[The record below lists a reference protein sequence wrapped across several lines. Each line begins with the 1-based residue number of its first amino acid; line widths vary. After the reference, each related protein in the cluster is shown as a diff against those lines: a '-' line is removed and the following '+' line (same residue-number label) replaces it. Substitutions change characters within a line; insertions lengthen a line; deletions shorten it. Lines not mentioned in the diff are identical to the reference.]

1 MSLKVKL
8 NIAGMSCVNCS
19 NAIEKVS
26 KKIDGVLE
34 ANVNFANAS
43 GEFILKDASVREI
56 LEQKIKK
63 LGYFVA
69 TDIDEF
75 EAKRDE
81 HITAIRNKFIFA
93 FLASM
98 VIMALEM
105 FVRPSVVVNLA
116 ILALGF
122 LVLAFSGKD
131 FFAHAIEAVKNKN
144 YDMNVL
150 VALGSGSAFLYSL
163 FVVIFSDFIPDD
175 LKNVYVSGAA
185 MIIAFVLLGKY
196 LEERSK
202 AKAGDY
208 LKTLLKISPKTAFLV
223 MPDGHSKEVNVN
235 ELKVGDIVIIKNGYN
250 IPSDGVIV
258 QGGAEI
264 DASMLTGESLPV
276 YKEVGDGVFAGTLN
290 TNGYISVKVTKSSYE
305 SLLSQIL
312 NLLSDAS
319 SKKMPIGRLADKIA
333 NIFVPS
339 VVAISV
345 LTFLIWIIFSGNFAY
360 AISSAICV
368 LIISCPCALG
378 LATPIAIVSAL
389 ARGAKAGI
397 LVKNPEVLELI
408 KDAKFVAFDKTGT
421 LSKGQIS
428 VKSSNLSEQDLALIA
443 SAENLSEHLI
453 SKAIVRYAK
462 QKCIDLQKL
471 NGKFQNVVGQ
481 GIIYEDENN
490 QIIIGNEKLLL
501 ANEVSLNPDESNAI
515 KEATNDGSGVILCTI
530 NKKFVG
536 FLTLSDELKDE
547 ASDVINELT
556 SLNLQSVILSGDD
569 EKVVAS
575 IAKKLNVSKYHANM
589 LPEDKFNEIKELTNH
604 GGVIFVGDGVNDS
617 PSLKEASVGI
627 AMNSGSDI
635 AKGAGDIV
643 LIKNDLRG
651 VSGLVKLANA
661 TIANIKENLFWAF
674 MYNAICIPVAAGVLY
689 PVFGLLLSPVYG
701 SMAMCLSSV
710 TVVLNALRL
719 RYLQLKD

>member
-1 MSLKVKL
+1 MPLKVKL

-43 GEFILKDASVREI
+43 GEFVLKDASVREV

-69 TDIDEF
+69 TNIDEF

-235 ELKVGDIVIIKNGYN
+235 ELKVGDIVIVKNGYN

-264 DASMLTGESLPV
+264 YASMLTGESLPV

-290 TNGYISVKVTKSSYE
+290 TNGYISIKVTKSSYE

-378 LATPIAIVSAL
+378 LATPIAIVSSL
-389 ARGAKAGI
+389 ACGAKAGI

-515 KEATNDGSGVILCTI
+515 KEATNDGSGVILCAI

-651 VSGLVKLANA
+651 VTGLVRLANA
-661 TIANIKENLFWAF
+661 TMVNIKENLFWAF

-719 RYLQLKD
+719 RYLRLKD

>member
-1 MSLKVKL
+1 MPLKVKL

-43 GEFILKDASVREI
+43 GEFVLKDASVREV

-69 TDIDEF
+69 TNIDEF

-235 ELKVGDIVIIKNGYN
+235 ELKVGDIVIVKNGYN

-408 KDAKFVAFDKTGT
+408 KDAKFAAFDKTGT

-428 VKSSNLSEQDLALIA
+428 VKSLNLSEQDLALIA

-651 VSGLVKLANA
+651 VTGLVRLANA
-661 TIANIKENLFWAF
+661 TMANIKENLFWAF

-689 PVFGLLLSPVYG
+689 PIFGLLLSPVYG

-719 RYLQLKD
+719 RYLRLKD

>member
-43 GEFILKDASVREI
+43 GEFVLKDSSVREI

-75 EAKRDE
+75 EAKRKA
-81 HITAIRNKFIFA
+81 HIRNIRNKFIFA
-93 FLASM
+93 FIASI

-105 FVRPSVVVNLA
+105 FAPHSMLVNLA
-116 ILALGF
+116 MLALAF
-122 LVLAFSGKD
+122 LVLIFSGKG

-163 FVVIFSDFIPDD
+163 FVVLFEKFLPND
-175 LKNVYVSGAA
+175 LKNIYVSGVA

-208 LKTLLKISPKTAFLV
+208 LKRLLKISPKTAFLL
-223 MPDGHSKEVNVN
+223 MPDGRSKEVPVN
-235 ELKVGDIVIIKNGYN
+235 ELKIGDIVVVKNGYN
-250 IPSDGVIV
+250 VPCDGVIV

-276 YKEVGDGVFAGTLN
+276 YKEVGENVFAGTLN
-290 TNGYISVKVTKSSYE
+290 TNGYISVKMTKSSFE

-312 NLLSDAS
+312 SLLNDAS
-319 SKKMPIGRLADKIA
+319 TKKMPIGRLADKIA

-345 LTFLIWIIFSGNFAY
+345 LTFLAWIFFDGNFAY
-360 AISSAICV
+360 AISCAICV

-378 LATPIAIVSAL
+378 LATPIAIVSSL

-481 GIIYEDENN
+481 GIFYEDENN

-501 ANEVSLNPDESNAI
+501 ANEVSLNSDESKAI
-515 KEATNDGSGVILCTI
+515 KEATNDGSGIILCAI

-547 ASDVINELT
+547 ASDVINELS

-589 LPEDKFNEIKELTNH
+589 LPEDKFNEIKELASH

-643 LIKNDLRG
+643 LVKNDLRG
-651 VSGLVKLANA
+651 VTGLVRLANA
-661 TIANIKENLFWAF
+661 TMANIKENLFWAF
-674 MYNAICIPVAAGVLY
+674 MYNVICIPVAAGVLY

-719 RYLQLKD
+719 RYLRLKD

>member
-1 MSLKVKL
+1 MPLKVKL

-43 GEFILKDASVREI
+43 GEFVLKDASVREV

-69 TDIDEF
+69 TNIDEF

-235 ELKVGDIVIIKNGYN
+235 ELKVGDIVIVKNGYN
-250 IPSDGVIV
+250 VPCDGVIV

-378 LATPIAIVSAL
+378 LATPIAIVSSL

-428 VKSSNLSEQDLALIA
+428 VKSSNLSEQDLALIV

-651 VSGLVKLANA
+651 VTGLVRLANA
-661 TIANIKENLFWAF
+661 TMANIKENLFWAF

-719 RYLQLKD
+719 RYLRLKD

>member
-43 GEFILKDASVREI
+43 GEFLLKDASVREI
-56 LEQKIKK
+56 LEQKIKR

-75 EAKRDE
+75 EAKRDQ
-81 HITAIRNKFIFA
+81 HITTIRNKFIFA
-93 FLASM
+93 FISSIL
-98 VIMALEM
+98 IMALEM
-105 FVRPSVVVNLA
+105 FVAPSTLVNLGMLV
-116 ILALGF
+116 LAF

-163 FVVIFSDFIPDD
+163 FVVLFVNFLPSDLNHI
-175 LKNVYVSGAA
+175 YVSGVA

-223 MPDGHSKEVNVN
+223 MSDGQSKEVGVS
-235 ELKVGDIVIIKNGYN
+235 ELKVGDVVIVKNGYN
-250 IPSDGVIV
+250 VPCDGMIV

-264 DASMLTGESLPV
+264 DTSMLTGESLPI
-276 YKEVGDGVFAGTLN
+276 YKEVGDNVYAGTLN
-290 TNGYISVKVTKSSYE
+290 TNGYISVKVTKNSYE

-312 NLLSDAS
+312 SLLNDAS

-339 VVAISV
+339 VVVVSV
-345 LTFLIWIIFSGNFAY
+345 LTFLGWIIFSGNFAY
-360 AISSAICV
+360 AISCAICV

-378 LATPIAIVSAL
+378 LATPIAIVSSL

-428 VKSSNLSEQDLALIA
+428 VKSSSLSEKYLELVA

-462 QKCIDLQKL
+462 QKCINLQKL
-471 NGKFQNVVGQ
+471 NGKFQNIVGQ
-481 GIIYEDENN
+481 GIVYEDENN

-501 ANEVSLNPDESNAI
+501 SKEIILNLDDSKSV
-515 KEATNDGSGVILCTI
+515 KEAANDGSGVILCAI
-530 NKKFVG
+530 NKNFVG
-536 FLTLSDELKDE
+536 FLTLADELKDE
-547 ASDVINELT
+547 AVNVVNELT
-556 SLNLQSVILSGDD
+556 RLNLQSVILSGDD
-569 EKVVAS
+569 EKVVAN
-575 IAKKLNVSKYHANM
+575 IANKLNLSKYYANM
-589 LPEDKFNEIKELTNH
+589 LPEDKFNKIKELSNH
-604 GGVIFVGDGVNDS
+604 GGVIFVGDGINDS
-617 PSLKEASVGI
+617 PSLKEASIGI

-643 LIKNDLRG
+643 LVKNDLQG
-651 VSGLVKLANA
+651 VTGLVRLANA
-661 TIANIKENLFWAF
+661 TMANIKENLFWAF
-674 MYNAICIPVAAGVLY
+674 MYNAICIPVAAGVFY
-689 PVFGLLLSPVYG
+689 PVFGLLLNPVYG
-701 SMAMCLSSV
+701 SMAMCFSSV

-719 RYLQLKD
+719 RYLRLKD

>member
-1 MSLKVKL
+1 MPLKVKL

-43 GEFILKDASVREI
+43 GEFVLKDASVREV

-69 TDIDEF
+69 TNIDEF

-235 ELKVGDIVIIKNGYN
+235 ELKVGDIVIVKNGYN

-312 NLLSDAS
+312 NILSDAS
-319 SKKMPIGRLADKIA
+319 SKNKPIGRLADKIA

-428 VKSSNLSEQDLALIA
+428 VKSLNLSEQDLALIA

-651 VSGLVKLANA
+651 VTGLVRLANA
-661 TIANIKENLFWAF
+661 TMANIKENLFWAF

-719 RYLQLKD
+719 RYLRLKD

>member
-1 MSLKVKL
+1 MPLKVKL

-43 GEFILKDASVREI
+43 GEFVLKDASVREV

-69 TDIDEF
+69 TNIDEF

-235 ELKVGDIVIIKNGYN
+235 ELKVGDIVIVKNGYN

-378 LATPIAIVSAL
+378 LATPIAIVSSL

-515 KEATNDGSGVILCTI
+515 KEATNDESGVILCAI

-575 IAKKLNVSKYHANM
+575 IAKKLNVSKYHASM

-651 VSGLVKLANA
+651 VTGLVRLANA
-661 TIANIKENLFWAF
+661 TMANIKENLFWAF

-719 RYLQLKD
+719 RYLRLKD

>member
-1 MSLKVKL
+1 MPLKVKL

-43 GEFILKDASVREI
+43 GEFVLKDASVREV

-69 TDIDEF
+69 TNIDEF

-105 FVRPSVVVNLA
+105 FVRPSVVINLA
-116 ILALGF
+116 ILVLGF

-235 ELKVGDIVIIKNGYN
+235 ELKVGDIVIVKNGYN

-378 LATPIAIVSAL
+378 LATPIAIVSSL

-651 VSGLVKLANA
+651 VTGLVRLANA
-661 TIANIKENLFWAF
+661 TMANIKENLFWAF

-719 RYLQLKD
+719 RYLRLKD

>member
-1 MSLKVKL
+1 MPLKVKL

-43 GEFILKDASVREI
+43 GEFVLKDASVREV

-69 TDIDEF
+69 TNIDEF

-235 ELKVGDIVIIKNGYN
+235 DLKVGDIVIIKNGYN

-651 VSGLVKLANA
+651 VTGLVRLANA
-661 TIANIKENLFWAF
+661 TMANIKENLFWAF

-719 RYLQLKD
+719 RYLRLKD

>member
-43 GEFILKDASVREI
+43 GEFVLKDASVREI

-75 EAKRDE
+75 EAKRKA
-81 HITAIRNKFIFA
+81 HIRNIRNKFIFA
-93 FLASM
+93 FIASI

-105 FVRPSVVVNLA
+105 FAPHSMLVNLA
-116 ILALGF
+116 MLALAF
-122 LVLAFSGKD
+122 LVLIFSGKG

-163 FVVIFSDFIPDD
+163 FVVLFEKFLPND
-175 LKNVYVSGAA
+175 LKNIYVSGVA

-208 LKTLLKISPKTAFLV
+208 LKRLLKISPKTAFLL
-223 MPDGHSKEVNVN
+223 MPDGRSKEVPVN
-235 ELKVGDIVIIKNGYN
+235 ELKIGDIVVVKNGYN
-250 IPSDGVIV
+250 VPCDGVIV

-276 YKEVGDGVFAGTLN
+276 YKEVGENVFAGTLN
-290 TNGYISVKVTKSSYE
+290 TNGYISVKMTKSSFE

-312 NLLSDAS
+312 SLLNDAS
-319 SKKMPIGRLADKIA
+319 TKKMPIGRLADKIA

-345 LTFLIWIIFSGNFAY
+345 LTFLAWIFFDGNFAY
-360 AISSAICV
+360 AISCAICV

-378 LATPIAIVSAL
+378 LATPIAIVSSL

-501 ANEVSLNPDESNAI
+501 SKEIILNLDDSKSI
-515 KEATNDGSGVILCTI
+515 KEAASNGSGVILCAI
-530 NKKFVG
+530 NKNFVG
-536 FLTLSDELKDE
+536 FLTLADELKDE
-547 ASDVINELT
+547 AANVVNELT

-589 LPEDKFNEIKELTNH
+589 LPEDKFNEIKELANH

-643 LIKNDLRG
+643 LVKNDLRG
-651 VSGLVKLANA
+651 VTGLVRLANA
-661 TIANIKENLFWAF
+661 TMANIKENLFWAF

-719 RYLQLKD
+719 RYLRLKD

>member
-1 MSLKVKL
+1 MPLKVKL

-43 GEFILKDASVREI
+43 GEFVLKDASVREV

-69 TDIDEF
+69 TNIDEF

-81 HITAIRNKFIFA
+81 HITTIRNKFIFA

-163 FVVIFSDFIPDD
+163 FAVIFSDFIPDD

-235 ELKVGDIVIIKNGYN
+235 ELKVGDIVIVKNGYN

-333 NIFVPS
+333 NIFVSS
-339 VVAISV
+339 VVATSV

-378 LATPIAIVSAL
+378 LATPIAIVSSL

-501 ANEVSLNPDESNAI
+501 ENEVSLNPDESNAI
-515 KEATNDGSGVILCTI
+515 KEATNDGSGVILCAI

-651 VSGLVKLANA
+651 VTGLVRLANA
-661 TIANIKENLFWAF
+661 TMANIKENLFWAF
-674 MYNAICIPVAAGVLY
+674 MYNAICIPVAAGVFY

-719 RYLQLKD
+719 RYLRLKD

>member
-1 MSLKVKL
+1 MPLKVKL

-43 GEFILKDASVREI
+43 GEFVLKDACVSEF
-56 LEQKIKK
+56 LEQKINK
-63 LGYFVA
+63 LFFFVSKNIY
-69 TDIDEF
+69 DF
-75 EAKRDE
+75 EAKRDV

-235 ELKVGDIVIIKNGYN
+235 ELKVGDIVIVKNGYN

-408 KDAKFVAFDKTGT
+408 KDAKFAAFDKTGT

-428 VKSSNLSEQDLALIA
+428 VKSLNLSEQDLALIA

-635 AKGAGDIV
+635 AKSAGDIV

-651 VSGLVKLANA
+651 VTGLVRLANA
-661 TIANIKENLFWAF
+661 TMANIKENLFWAF

-689 PVFGLLLSPVYG
+689 PIFGLLLSPVYG

-719 RYLQLKD
+719 RYLRLKD

>member
-1 MSLKVKL
+1 MPLKVKL

-19 NAIEKVS
+19 TAIEKVS

-43 GEFILKDASVREI
+43 GEFVLKDASVREV

-69 TDIDEF
+69 TNIDEF

-116 ILALGF
+116 ILVLGF

-235 ELKVGDIVIIKNGYN
+235 ELKVGDIVIVKNGYN

-345 LTFLIWIIFSGNFAY
+345 LTFFIWIIFSGNFAY

-378 LATPIAIVSAL
+378 LATPIAIVSSL

-515 KEATNDGSGVILCTI
+515 KEATNDGSGVILCAI

-651 VSGLVKLANA
+651 VTGLVRLANA
-661 TIANIKENLFWAF
+661 TMANIKENLFWAF

-719 RYLQLKD
+719 RYLRLKD

>member
-1 MSLKVKL
+1 MPLKVKL

-43 GEFILKDASVREI
+43 GEFVLKDASVREV

-69 TDIDEF
+69 TNIDEF

-105 FVRPSVVVNLA
+105 FVRPSVIVNLA

-185 MIIAFVLLGKY
+185 MIIAFVLIGKY

-235 ELKVGDIVIIKNGYN
+235 ELKVGDIVIVKNGYN

-290 TNGYISVKVTKSSYE
+290 TNGYISVKVTKSSFE

-312 NLLSDAS
+312 SLLSDAS

-345 LTFLIWIIFSGNFAY
+345 LTFFIWIIFSGNFAY

-378 LATPIAIVSAL
+378 LATPIAIVSSL

-515 KEATNDGSGVILCTI
+515 KEATNDGSGVILCAI

-547 ASDVINELT
+547 ASDIINELT

-651 VSGLVKLANA
+651 VTGLVRLANA
-661 TIANIKENLFWAF
+661 TMANIKENLFWAF
-674 MYNAICIPVAAGVLY
+674 MYNVICIPVAAGVLY

-719 RYLQLKD
+719 RYLRLKD

>member
-1 MSLKVKL
+1 MPLKVKL

-43 GEFILKDASVREI
+43 GEFVLKDASVREV

-69 TDIDEF
+69 TNIDEF

-235 ELKVGDIVIIKNGYN
+235 ELKVGDIVIVKNGYN

-408 KDAKFVAFDKTGT
+408 KDAKLVAFDKTGT

-481 GIIYEDENN
+481 GIIYEDENS

-501 ANEVSLNPDESNAI
+501 ANEVSLNPDESKAI
-515 KEATNDGSGVILCTI
+515 KEATNDGSGVILCVI

-556 SLNLQSVILSGDD
+556 SLNLQSVILSGDG

-589 LPEDKFNEIKELTNH
+589 LPEDKFNEIKELASH

-643 LIKNDLRG
+643 LVKNDLRG
-651 VSGLVKLANA
+651 VTGLVRLANA
-661 TIANIKENLFWAF
+661 TMANIKENLFWAF

-719 RYLQLKD
+719 RYLRFKD

>member
-43 GEFILKDASVREI
+43 GEFVLKDASVREI

-75 EAKRDE
+75 ETKRKA
-81 HITAIRNKFIFA
+81 HIRNIRNKFIFA
-93 FLASM
+93 FIASI

-105 FVRPSVVVNLA
+105 FAPHSLLVNLVM
-116 ILALGF
+116 LALAF
-122 LVLAFSGKD
+122 LVLIFSGKG
-131 FFAHAIEAVKNKN
+131 FFTHAYEAVKNRN

-163 FVVIFSDFIPDD
+163 FVVLFEKFLPND
-175 LKNVYVSGAA
+175 LKNIYVSGVA

-208 LKTLLKISPKTAFLV
+208 LKKLLKISPKTAFLL
-223 MPDGHSKEVNVN
+223 MPDGRSKEVPVN
-235 ELKVGDIVIIKNGYN
+235 ELKIGDIVVVKNGYN
-250 IPSDGVIV
+250 VPCDGVIV

-276 YKEVGDGVFAGTLN
+276 YKEVGDNVFAGTLN
-290 TNGYISVKVTKSSYE
+290 TNGYISVKMTKSSFE

-312 NLLSDAS
+312 SLLNDAS
-319 SKKMPIGRLADKIA
+319 TKKMPIGRLADKIA

-345 LTFLIWIIFSGNFAY
+345 LTFLAWIIFDGNFAY
-360 AISSAICV
+360 AISCAICV

-378 LATPIAIVSAL
+378 LATPIAIVSSL

-462 QKCIDLQKL
+462 QKCINLQKL
-471 NGKFQNVVGQ
+471 NGKFQNIVGQ

-501 ANEVSLNPDESNAI
+501 ANEVSLNPDESKAI
-515 KEATNDGSGVILCTI
+515 KEATNDGSGVILCAI

-589 LPEDKFNEIKELTNH
+589 LPEDKFNEIKELANH

-651 VSGLVKLANA
+651 VTGLVRLANA
-661 TIANIKENLFWAF
+661 TMANIKENLFWAF

-719 RYLQLKD
+719 RYLRLKD

>member
-1 MSLKVKL
+1 MPLKVKL

-43 GEFILKDASVREI
+43 GEFVLKDASVREV

-69 TDIDEF
+69 TNIDEF

-163 FVVIFSDFIPDD
+163 FAVIFSDFIPDD

-235 ELKVGDIVIIKNGYN
+235 ELKVGDIVIVKNGYN

-345 LTFLIWIIFSGNFAY
+345 LTFFIWIIFSGNFAY

-378 LATPIAIVSAL
+378 LATPIAIVSSL

-515 KEATNDGSGVILCTI
+515 KEATNDGSGVILCAI

-651 VSGLVKLANA
+651 VTGLVRLANA
-661 TIANIKENLFWAF
+661 TMANIKENLFWAF
-674 MYNAICIPVAAGVLY
+674 MYNAICIPVAAGVFY

-719 RYLQLKD
+719 RYLRLKD

>member
-1 MSLKVKL
+1 MPLKVKL

-43 GEFILKDASVREI
+43 GEFVLKDASVREV

-69 TDIDEF
+69 TNIDEF

-208 LKTLLKISPKTAFLV
+208 LKRLLKISPKTAFLV

-235 ELKVGDIVIIKNGYN
+235 ELKVGDIVIVKNGYN

-345 LTFLIWIIFSGNFAY
+345 LTFVIWIIFSGNFAY

-378 LATPIAIVSAL
+378 LATPIAIVSSL

-501 ANEVSLNPDESNAI
+501 ANEVSLNLDESKAI
-515 KEATNDGSGVILCTI
+515 KEATNDGSGVILCAI

-651 VSGLVKLANA
+651 VTGLVRLANA
-661 TIANIKENLFWAF
+661 TMANIKENLFWAF

-701 SMAMCLSSV
+701 SMAMCFSSV

-719 RYLQLKD
+719 RYLRLKD

>member
-1 MSLKVKL
+1 MPLKVKL

-43 GEFILKDASVREI
+43 GEFVLKDASVREV

-69 TDIDEF
+69 TNIDEF

-235 ELKVGDIVIIKNGYN
+235 ELKIGDIVVVKNGYN
-250 IPSDGVIV
+250 VPCDGVIV

-276 YKEVGDGVFAGTLN
+276 YKEVGDNVFAGTLN

-345 LTFLIWIIFSGNFAY
+345 LTFLAWIIFDGNFAY

-453 SKAIVRYAK
+453 SKAIVIYAK

-501 ANEVSLNPDESNAI
+501 ANEVSLNPDESKAI

-651 VSGLVKLANA
+651 VTGLVRLANA
-661 TIANIKENLFWAF
+661 TMANIKENLFWAF

-719 RYLQLKD
+719 RYLRLKD

>member
-1 MSLKVKL
+1 MPLKVKL

-43 GEFILKDASVREI
+43 GEFVLKDASVREV

-69 TDIDEF
+69 TNIDEF

-163 FVVIFSDFIPDD
+163 FAVIFSDFIPDD

-235 ELKVGDIVIIKNGYN
+235 ELKVGDIVIVKNGYN

-333 NIFVPS
+333 NIFVSS
-339 VVAISV
+339 VVATSV

-378 LATPIAIVSAL
+378 LATPIAIVSSL

-501 ANEVSLNPDESNAI
+501 ENEVSLNPDESNAI
-515 KEATNDGSGVILCTI
+515 KEATNDGSGVILCAI

-651 VSGLVKLANA
+651 VTELVRLANA
-661 TIANIKENLFWAF
+661 TMANIKENLFWAF
-674 MYNAICIPVAAGVLY
+674 MYNAICIPVAAGVFY

-719 RYLQLKD
+719 RYLRLKD

>member
-75 EAKRDE
+75 EAKRKA
-81 HITAIRNKFIFA
+81 HIRNIRNKFIFA
-93 FLASM
+93 FIASI

-105 FVRPSVVVNLA
+105 FAPHSMLVNLVM
-116 ILALGF
+116 LALAF
-122 LVLAFSGKD
+122 LVLIFSGKG
-131 FFAHAIEAVKNKN
+131 FFTHAYEAVKNRN

-163 FVVIFSDFIPDD
+163 FVVIFSNFIPDD
-175 LKNVYVSGAA
+175 LKNVYVSGVA

-208 LKTLLKISPKTAFLV
+208 LKRLLKISPKTAFLL
-223 MPDGHSKEVNVN
+223 MPDGRSKEVPVN
-235 ELKVGDIVIIKNGYN
+235 ELKIGDIVVVKNGYN
-250 IPSDGVIV
+250 VPCDGVIV
-258 QGGAEI
+258 
-264 DASMLTGESLPV
+264 
-276 YKEVGDGVFAGTLN
+276 GDNVFAGTLN
-290 TNGYISVKVTKSSYE
+290 TNGYISVKMTKSSFE

-312 NLLSDAS
+312 SLLNDAS
-319 SKKMPIGRLADKIA
+319 TKKMPIGRLADKIA

-345 LTFLIWIIFSGNFAY
+345 LTFLAWIIFDGNFAY
-360 AISSAICV
+360 AISCAICV

-378 LATPIAIVSAL
+378 LATPIAIVSSL

-462 QKCIDLQKL
+462 QKCINLQKL
-471 NGKFQNVVGQ
+471 NGKFQNIVGQ

-501 ANEVSLNPDESNAI
+501 ANEVSLNLDESKAI
-515 KEATNDGSGVILCTI
+515 KEATNDGSGVILCAI

-589 LPEDKFNEIKELTNH
+589 LPEDKFNEIKELANH

-617 PSLKEASVGI
+617 PSLKGASVGI

-643 LIKNDLRG
+643 LVKNDLRG
-651 VSGLVKLANA
+651 VTGLVRLANA
-661 TIANIKENLFWAF
+661 TMANIKENLFWAF

-719 RYLQLKD
+719 RYLRLKD

>member
-1 MSLKVKL
+1 MPLKVKL

-26 KKIDGVLE
+26 KKIDGVLD

-43 GEFILKDASVREI
+43 GEFVLKDASVREV

-69 TDIDEF
+69 TNIDEF

-105 FVRPSVVVNLA
+105 FVRPSVVINLA
-116 ILALGF
+116 ILVLGF

-235 ELKVGDIVIIKNGYN
+235 ELKVGDIVIVKNGYN

-378 LATPIAIVSAL
+378 LATPIAIVSSL

-651 VSGLVKLANA
+651 VTGLVRLANA
-661 TIANIKENLFWAF
+661 TMANIKENLFWAF

-719 RYLQLKD
+719 RYLRLKD

>member
-1 MSLKVKL
+1 
-8 NIAGMSCVNCS
+8 
-19 NAIEKVS
+19 
-26 KKIDGVLE
+26 
-34 ANVNFANAS
+34 
-43 GEFILKDASVREI
+43 
-56 LEQKIKK
+56 
-63 LGYFVA
+63 
-69 TDIDEF
+69 
-75 EAKRDE
+75 
-81 HITAIRNKFIFA
+81 
-93 FLASM
+93 
-98 VIMALEM
+98 
-105 FVRPSVVVNLA
+105 
-116 ILALGF
+116 
-122 LVLAFSGKD
+122 
-131 FFAHAIEAVKNKN
+131 
-144 YDMNVL
+144 MNVL

-235 ELKVGDIVIIKNGYN
+235 ELKVGDIVIVKNGYN

-378 LATPIAIVSAL
+378 LATPIAIVSSL

-501 ANEVSLNPDESNAI
+501 ANEVSLNPDESSAI
-515 KEATNDGSGVILCTI
+515 KEATNDGSGVILCAI

-556 SLNLQSVILSGDD
+556 SLNLQSVILSGDG

-651 VSGLVKLANA
+651 VTGLVRLANA
-661 TIANIKENLFWAF
+661 TMANIKENLFWAF

-719 RYLQLKD
+719 RYLKLKD